1 MGGSY
6 NTVKRK
12 QNTLVELISNLC
24 FSSSNVLCPI
34 NSKFNDENSK
44 FIFTHHFLFILDI
57 DVEVIEDRLE
67 ELIDELFDTWFEDN
81 SVEEV
86 ANLVYTYSRNLLAG
100 DVESLRLYVD
110 TRSKLRSVNS
120 KLPVV
125 SSDDNM
131 V

>member
-1 MGGSY
+1 M
-6 NTVKRK
+6 
-12 QNTLVELISNLC
+12 
-24 FSSSNVLCPI
+24 CPI
-34 NSKFNDENSK
+34 NSEFNDKNSK
-44 FIFTHHFLFILDI
+44 FNFIHHFVFILDI

-86 ANLVYTYSRNLLAG
+86 ANLVYTYSRKLLAG

-110 TRSKLRSVNS
+110 TRLKLRPVNS
-120 KLPVV
+120 KFSVV
-125 SSDDNM
+125 SLDDNM